1 MNIRDY
7 ILKEI
12 IRNIDDKKNI
22 NWNLPNTKK
31 KTIIWKNA
39 IHQIKYA
46 LQYNMYKYKAFTN
59 GLETL
64 TKYEK
69 SFLKYN
75 IHHAGLNF
83 FPEQI
88 IIIIDILNDLKL
100 LLAERKKN
108 LPFQSKSQFY
118 QQDNYIAT
126 KNAFLLASR
135 PRDLIN
141 YIK

>member
-1 MNIRDY
+1 MNIPDY

-12 IRNIDDKKNI
+12 IRNIDDKKII

-39 IHQIKYA
+39 IYQIKYA

-59 GLETL
+59 GLESL

-88 IIIIDILNDLKL
+88 IKIIDILNDLKL
-100 LLAERKKN
+100 LLSKRKKN

-126 KNAFLLASR
+126 KNAFIMASR
-135 PRDLIN
+135 PRDSIN